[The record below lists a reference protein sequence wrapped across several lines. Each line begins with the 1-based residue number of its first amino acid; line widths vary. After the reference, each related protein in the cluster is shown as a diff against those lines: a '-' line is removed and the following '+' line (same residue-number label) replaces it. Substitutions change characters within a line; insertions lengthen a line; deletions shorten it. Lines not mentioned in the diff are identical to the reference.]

1 MLNLYKNLIIT
12 FTTVIIPLGFIA
24 AAIGV
29 FTSRRRFRKVLEE
42 QFAED
47 SEQPQ
52 AEETEKVEEEQNGEE

>member
-12 FTTVIIPLGFIA
+12 FTTVVIPLGFVA

-42 QFAED
+42 QFDED
-47 SEQPQ
+47 SEQPT
-52 AEETEKVEEEQNGEE
+52 AEETTEAQGEQDE